1 MSVDLVFVWACL
13 LAFAVLAYVILD
25 GFDLGI
31 GILFPFTGSDQERD
45 LMMNTV
51 APVWDGNET
60 WLVLGGIGL
69 FAIFPLAYS
78 ILLPAFYAPLIA
90 MLLALIFRGVA
101 FEFRFRTRRWK
112 RGWDLGFVIG
122 SLVATFCQGIALG
135 AFIQGVAVIGRT
147 YAGGWFD
154 WLTAFSVFVGI
165 ALILGYAF
173 LAATWLILKTEGAIQ
188 ERFYRL
194 AMPLG
199 AALLASIAIVSLWTP
214 LLDAD
219 IAARWF
225 SWPNIVYVAP
235 VPLLV
240 AALAGGIYWT
250 LSRRKE
256 KWPFPL
262 ALGLFVLSYIGLGV
276 SLFPYI
282 VPRSISIWQAA
293 APESSLIF
301 MLVGTAVLLPLILFY
316 TGHAYW
322 VFREKVRLGE
332 GYD

>member
-1 MSVDLVFVWACL
+1 MSVDLVFVFACL

-112 RGWDLGFVIG
+112 RGWDLGFVVG

-282 VPRSISIWQAA
+282 VPRSITIWQAA

-322 VFREKVRLGE
+322 VFRGKVRLGE

>member
-112 RGWDLGFVIG
+112 RGWDLGFVVG

-282 VPRSISIWQAA
+282 VPRSITIWQAA

-322 VFREKVRLGE
+322 VFRGKVRLGE

>member
-25 GFDLGI
+25 GFDLGL
-31 GILFPFTGSDQERD
+31 GILFPFTRSDQERD
-45 LMMNTV
+45 LMMSTV

-90 MLLALIFRGVA
+90 MLLGLIFRGVA

-112 RGWDLGFVIG
+112 RGWDLGFVVG
-122 SLVATFCQGIALG
+122 SLVATFCQGTALG

-173 LAATWLILKTEGAIQ
+173 LGATWLILKTEGAIQ

-199 AALLASIAIVSLWTP
+199 AALLASIAVVSLWTP

-240 AALAGGIYWT
+240 SALAGGIYWA
-250 LSRRKE
+250 LRRRKE

-282 VPRSISIWQAA
+282 VPRSITIWQAA

-322 VFREKVRLGE
+322 VFRGKVRLGE
-332 GYD
+332 GYH